1 MIDFEHTL
9 FILLLLS
16 GVLNAKPPRPRWAAF
31 GVLLGILLVFIPPP
45 NSLPI
50 PWNTILGLSL
60 PLLLWQNF
68 RRLIDADWHGWKS
81 IALWLAAMAILGGAL
96 WFGGAVQWPGAL
108 LLGMI
113 AASMIW
119 RAGEGESKISYMSL
133 IGPVAIIFLLLEV
146 EAAIQ
151 SPNQYI
157 GGIFS
162 GIFFGLITAL
172 LGLYLIK
179 KIPAK
184 WEPWLA
190 IGQVYIAY
198 WISFFAGVS
207 AVSAALVSVMVF
219 IWLNRYLHLGLQ
231 ERTPPAPLDTWVG
244 FIGILTLFLVLGWES
259 HQSISGLILVE
270 VLFGTV
276 VGLII
281 TWLGLQLKI
290 PAFQADH
297 PFWLTALRIS
307 SLLLPTLLIWPRD
320 LIQEPVQLAAAIGI
334 AILVIGSA
342 YLGLEFYFP
351 KRSSLHSHQ
360 HDPDR

>member
-1 MIDFEHTL
+1 MVDFEHTL

-16 GVLNAKPPRPRWAAF
+16 GVLTAKPPRPRWAALSI
-31 GVLLGILLVFIPPP
+31 LLGILLVFIPPSQ
-45 NSLPI
+45 SLPI
-50 PWNTILGLSL
+50 PWNTILGLTL
-60 PLLLWQNF
+60 PLLFWQNF
-68 RRLIDADWHGWKS
+68 RRLVDADWHGWKS
-81 IALWLAAMAILGGAL
+81 VALWLAAMAIVAAAL
-96 WFGGAVQWPGAL
+96 WFGGAVEWPGAL

-119 RAGEGESKISYMSL
+119 SAGETDSEASFMSL
-133 IGPVAIIFLLLEV
+133 VGPVAIIFLLLEV
-146 EAAIQ
+146 EAAVQ

-162 GIFFGLITAL
+162 GIFFGLISAL

-179 KIPAK
+179 RIPAR
-184 WEPWLA
+184 WHSWIG

-207 AVSAALVSVMVF
+207 AVSAALVSVLIF
-219 IWLNRYLHLGLQ
+219 IWLNRYLRLGLH
-231 ERTPPAPLDTWVG
+231 ERTPFAPLNTWLG
-244 FIGILTLFLVLGWES
+244 FIGILGLFLVLGWES
-259 HQSISGLILVE
+259 HTSISTLILIE
-270 VLFGTV
+270 VLIGTL

-281 TWLGLQLKI
+281 TWLGIRLKI
-290 PAFQADH
+290 PAFQAKQ
-297 PFWLTALRIS
+297 PFRLTALRIS

-351 KRSSLHSHQ
+351 KGSDKYNQ
-360 HDPDR
+360 QV